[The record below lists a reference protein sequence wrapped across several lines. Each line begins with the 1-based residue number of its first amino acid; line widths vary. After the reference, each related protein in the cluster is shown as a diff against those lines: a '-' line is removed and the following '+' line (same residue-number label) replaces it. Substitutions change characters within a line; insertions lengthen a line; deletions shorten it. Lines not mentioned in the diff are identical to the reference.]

1 MAGFVF
7 VFNDN
12 VLFWAEVA
20 VFHLTSANNLNVTS
34 VNPKTTYIKL
44 SMTISV
50 FLQWADVHVAI
61 VGIVIQ

>member
-20 VFHLTSANNLNVTS
+20 VFHLTSVNNLNVTS
-34 VNPKTTYIKL
+34 VNRKTTYIKL

-50 FLQWADVHVAI
+50 FSLQ
-61 VGIVIQ
+61 

>member
-1 MAGFVF
+1 MAGSVF

-20 VFHLTSANNLNVTS
+20 VFHLTSVNNLNETS
-34 VNPKTTYIKL
+34 VNRKTTYIKL

-50 FLQWADVHVAI
+50 FSLQ
-61 VGIVIQ
+61 